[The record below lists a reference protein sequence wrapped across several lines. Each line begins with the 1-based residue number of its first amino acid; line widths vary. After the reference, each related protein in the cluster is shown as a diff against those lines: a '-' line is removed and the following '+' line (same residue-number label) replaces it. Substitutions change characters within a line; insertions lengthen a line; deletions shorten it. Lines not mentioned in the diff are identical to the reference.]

1 MKPDRKPRMRP
12 VIDNQTA
19 RRMFLDHHLLL
30 GSRSGAGKGADL
42 QDVIDHLGF
51 VQVDSVNTL
60 ARAHDLILWSRR
72 QQYRAPNLPN
82 LMKTRGAFEH
92 WTHDAS
98 VISMQHFP
106 MWRHKF
112 ARDKAHMDSK
122 WGAWRRGGFRD
133 QIDAVLRQITDGG
146 RCTSM
151 DVGAGEA
158 RGKGGW
164 WDWHPSKTALEYLWR
179 SGVLSVCHRAGFR
192 KVYDLT
198 ERVIPEQYLNAHVPE
213 HDMIEW
219 ACASALDRL
228 GFATSG
234 EIAAFYDII
243 TPAQAKDWCA
253 TALRDHRIIEVDVG
267 AADGSLRRSFIWPN
281 TLESAPSDPNA
292 RVRLLS
298 PFDPALRDRNR
309 TERLFGFHYRIEIFV
324 PAPKR
329 KYGYY
334 VFPVMQ
340 GDRVIGRIDTKRD
353 GGITRVT
360 AFWPEK
366 GVRTGKARI
375 NVLEAE
381 IDRVAKF
388 VGSQAV
394 EWDRNWLKEIS

>member
-1 MKPDRKPRMRP
+1 MTRP
-12 VIDNQTA
+12 VVDNKTA
-19 RRMFLDHHLLL
+19 RRMFLDRHLLL
-30 GSRSGAGKGADL
+30 GSRSGAGKGDDL
-42 QDVIDHLGF
+42 QSVIDHLGF

-72 QQYRAPNLPN
+72 QQYRAPNLPA

-98 VISMQHFP
+98 VISMQHFA

-112 ARDKAHMDSK
+112 AKDKDFMDRR
-122 WGAWRRGGFRD
+122 WGAWRRDGFREQLD
-133 QIDAVLRQITDGG
+133 GVLKQITDEG

-151 DVGAGEA
+151 DVGKDEVKGE
-158 RGKGGW
+158 GGW

-179 SGVLSVCHRAGFR
+179 SGDLSVCHRTGFR

-198 ERVIPEQYLNAHVPE
+198 ERVITPEHLNAHVPE
-213 HDMIEW
+213 PDMIDW
-219 ACASALDRL
+219 ACASALSRL

-243 TPAQAKDWCA
+243 SPAQAKTWC
-253 TALRDHRIIEVDVG
+253 TAALKSQAIIEADIES
-267 AADGSLRRSFIWPN
+267 ADGTLRTSFLFPD
-281 TLESAPSDPNA
+281 TLDQTPPEPNA

-298 PFDPALRDRNR
+298 PFDPALRDRKR
-309 TERLFGFHYRIEIFV
+309 AERLFGFHYRIEIFV

-340 GDRVIGRIDTKRD
+340 GDRLIGRIDTKRD
-353 GGITRVT
+353 ADATLVT

-366 GVRTGKARI
+366 GVAMGKARI
-375 NVLEAE
+375 TSLKAE
-381 IDRVAKF
+381 VDRAATF
-388 VGSQAV
+388 VGSESVNWA
-394 EWDRNWLKEIS
+394 EGWLKENT

>member
-1 MKPDRKPRMRP
+1 MNRP
-12 VIDNQTA
+12 VIDNKTA
-19 RRMFLDHHLLL
+19 RRMFLDRHLLL
-30 GSRSGAGKGADL
+30 GSRSGAGKGDDL
-42 QDVIDHLGF
+42 QSVIDHLGF

-72 QQYRAPNLPN
+72 QQYRAPNLPA

-98 VISMQHFP
+98 VISMQHFA

-112 ARDKAHMDSK
+112 AKDKDFMDRR
-122 WGAWRRGGFRD
+122 WGAWRRDGFREQLD
-133 QIDAVLRQITDGG
+133 GVLRQITDEG

-151 DVGAGEA
+151 DVGKDEA
-158 RGKGGW
+158 KGSGGW

-179 SGVLSVCHRAGFR
+179 SGDLSVCHRTGFR

-198 ERVIPEQYLNAHVPE
+198 ERVIPPEHLNAHMPE
-213 HDMIEW
+213 HKMIDW
-219 ACASALDRL
+219 ACASALSRL

-243 TPAQAKDWCA
+243 SPAQAKTWCA
-253 TALRDHRIIEVDVG
+253 NMAREQKIIEVDI
-267 AADGSLRRSFIWPN
+267 AAYDGTLRQSFMWPDDIDI
-281 TLESAPSDPNA
+281 TPPEPNA

-298 PFDPALRDRNR
+298 PFDPALRDRKR
-309 TERLFGFHYRIEIFV
+309 AERLFGFHYRIEIFV

-340 GDRVIGRIDTKRD
+340 GDRLIGRIDTKRD
-353 GGITRVT
+353 ADATLVT

-366 GVRTGKARI
+366 GVAMGKARI
-375 NVLEAE
+375 KSLEAE
-381 IDRVAKF
+381 VERAATF
-388 VGSQAV
+388 VGSGSVNWAGG
-394 EWDRNWLKEIS
+394 WLKENV